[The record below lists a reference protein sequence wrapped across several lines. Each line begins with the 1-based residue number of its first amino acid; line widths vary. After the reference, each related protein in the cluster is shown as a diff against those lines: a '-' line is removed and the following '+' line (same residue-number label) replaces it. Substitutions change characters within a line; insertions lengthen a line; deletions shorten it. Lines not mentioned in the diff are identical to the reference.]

1 MYDELETLMSDMR
14 NKLTDE
20 SQAIISTDAL
30 NILSKLRGIVDE
42 LDETKAKV
50 DKLEAD
56 KSELLKTNGELFRRI
71 GEQIASKDD
80 DETEDE
86 TSDTLDEEVKIE
98 DIIDEKGN
106 II

>member
-1 MYDELETLMSDMR
+1 MYNELETLMSDMR

-20 SQAIISTDAL
+20 SQALISTDSL
-30 NILSKLRGIVDE
+30 NILSRLKGIVDE

-50 DKLEAD
+50 EKLEAD
-56 KSELLKTNGELFRRI
+56 KSELLKTNGELFRKI
-71 GEQIASKDD
+71 GEQIASNDNDKSD
-80 DETEDE
+80 DETSED
-86 TSDTLDEEVKIE
+86 EVKIE

>member
-1 MYDELETLMSDMR
+1 MYNELETLMSDMR

-20 SQAIISTDAL
+20 SQALISTDAL
-30 NILSKLRGIVDE
+30 NILSKLRSLVDE

-50 DKLEAD
+50 EKLEAD
-56 KSELLKTNGELFRRI
+56 KTELLKTNGELFRKI
-71 GEQIASKDD
+71 GEQIASKDEDESD
-80 DETEDE
+80 DETSED
-86 TSDTLDEEVKIE
+86 EVKIE